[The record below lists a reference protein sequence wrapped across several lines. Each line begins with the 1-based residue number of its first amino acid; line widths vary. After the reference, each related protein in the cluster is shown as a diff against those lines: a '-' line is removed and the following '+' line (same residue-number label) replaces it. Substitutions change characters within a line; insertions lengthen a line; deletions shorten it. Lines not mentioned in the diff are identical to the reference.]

1 MKSLFPHTEHNAT
14 KRILSLILLL
24 SLEFSTFAHAG
35 MLSIM
40 PIEKQWL
47 STIQNPSILDLFKS
61 STPIAP
67 VVPVA
72 TRAILQRGI
81 YTAPKIIQKIA
92 TPIQKSIS
100 SMVPD
105 DGWLDTNRFVESNSV
120 PTIARIT
127 GTGVSILMRDAS
139 GRITSMPLADL
150 YSSPLTLV
158 NTTSQISTPILS

>member
-72 TRAILQRGI
+72 TRAIPQ
-81 YTAPKIIQKIA
+81 
-92 TPIQKSIS
+92 
-100 SMVPD
+100 
-105 DGWLDTNRFVESNSV
+105 
-120 PTIARIT
+120 
-127 GTGVSILMRDAS
+127 
-139 GRITSMPLADL
+139 
-150 YSSPLTLV
+150 
-158 NTTSQISTPILS
+158 